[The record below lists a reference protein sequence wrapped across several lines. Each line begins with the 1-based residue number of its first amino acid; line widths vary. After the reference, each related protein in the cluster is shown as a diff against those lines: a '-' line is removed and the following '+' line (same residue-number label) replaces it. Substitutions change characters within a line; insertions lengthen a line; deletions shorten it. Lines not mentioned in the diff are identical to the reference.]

1 MKKSLLL
8 FMGGILSFLSFSQNT
23 YLESFDGDTLMT
35 YEDTLDI
42 SIDTVYGKTW
52 QIGPPQKIVFD
63 QALSLPNVIVTDT
76 IGLYPN
82 SDSSFFVAS
91 FVSDDYAQIL
101 AFKWSQKLDM
111 DSLVD
116 GGTIQF
122 QINSEPWQNIDQNW
136 DVYDHYGHA
145 SGNWDSIASNDNKI
159 GYTGVDS
166 TWRQIWLCWSVDGM
180 LDYGDTVNVKFQ
192 IHSDTIQN
200 NQEGWMIDDIS
211 VHYSYLH
218 TIYEQSGLE
227 YFTIFPNP
235 SSDKIIIDQA
245 KQNGFDMIDEVIIY
259 NLMGREKKR
268 FNDVPAH
275 FTIDISDLPKGPY
288 VVQINSEKYGEST
301 HKIIRK

>member
-8 FMGGILSFLSFSQNT
+8 FIGGLCSFLSFSQT
-23 YLESFDGDTLMT
+23 TWLESFDGDTLMN

-42 SIDTVYGKTW
+42 KIDTVYGKTW
-52 QIGPPQKIVFD
+52 QIGPPQKMIFD

-82 SDSSFFVAS
+82 ADSSFFVAS
-91 FVSDDYAQIL
+91 FVADDWAQII
-101 AFKWSQKLDM
+101 AFKWSQKLDL
-111 DSLVD
+111 DSLSD
-116 GGTIQF
+116 GGSVQF
-122 QINSEPWQNIDQNW
+122 RINSEPWQDIDQNW
-136 DVYDHYGHA
+136 NVYDHYGHHY
-145 SGNWDSIASNDNKI
+145 GNWDSIESNNNEI

-166 TWRQIWLCWSVDGM
+166 TWRQIWLCWAAD
-180 LDYGDTVNVKFQ
+180 DYINPGDTIKVKFQ
-192 IHSDTIQN
+192 LHSDSIQT

-211 VHYSYLH
+211 VHFSWLH
-218 TIYEQSGLE
+218 TIYENNGLE

-235 SSDKIIIDQA
+235 TADRIIIDQA
-245 KQNGFDMIDEVIIY
+245 KQNGFDMIDEIIIY
-259 NLMGREKKR
+259 NVMGREKKR

-288 VVQINSEKYGEST
+288 IVQINSEKYGESS